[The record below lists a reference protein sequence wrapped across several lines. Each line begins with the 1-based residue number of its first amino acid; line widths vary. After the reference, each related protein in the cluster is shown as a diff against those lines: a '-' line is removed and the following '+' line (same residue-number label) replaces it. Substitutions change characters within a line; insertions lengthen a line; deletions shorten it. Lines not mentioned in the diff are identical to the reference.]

1 MKPKVRRR
9 LLRRY
14 HAIPMHFRSQ
24 GSDQRH
30 QAVIRDCSRNGL
42 QFESDCFLTPGTE
55 IVIDANAYL
64 DTLAREHPADAYG
77 ARVVW
82 CEEVLVDGRTAFAT
96 GVCFGAWHAQ

>member
-14 HAIPMHFRSQ
+14 HAIPMHFRSP
-24 GSDQRH
+24 GSDLRR
-30 QAVIRDCSRNGL
+30 QAVIRNCSLNGL

-64 DTLAREHPADAYG
+64 NTLYRECPAEGYCAQ
-77 ARVVW
+77 VVW
-82 CEEVLVDGRTAFAT
+82 CEAVRLEGRKAFAT
-96 GVCFGAWHAQ
+96 GVRFASSREH